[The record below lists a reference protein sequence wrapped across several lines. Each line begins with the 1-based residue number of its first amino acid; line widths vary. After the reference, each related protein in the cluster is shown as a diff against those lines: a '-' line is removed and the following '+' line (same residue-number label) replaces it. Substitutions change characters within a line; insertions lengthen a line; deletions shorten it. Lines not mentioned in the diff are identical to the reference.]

1 MTCPIEILCVGTEL
15 LIGKTLNTNAHW
27 LAKRVTSLGGEVVRI
42 TVVRDDVDRI
52 ALSVRAAT
60 RRKPRFL
67 ITVGGLGPTFDDKTL
82 EGVAKATGCKLK
94 VDDEAL
100 RKVEEKYR
108 VYVEEGL
115 MEKVE
120 LTPPRTKMA
129 NLPEGA
135 KPLHNSVG
143 TAPGVILECKD
154 TTIVALPGVPSE
166 MIAIFDESV
175 ASIIKQA
182 AGDMTFFE
190 TSMSVIGVVE
200 SEMAPIID
208 KVMHDNPHVY
218 IKSHPKGGERISKL
232 EFHLSTT
239 AESPSVA
246 RKLLSKAF
254 VQISEFVLKKG
265 GKIKPVETET

>member
-100 RKVEEKYR
+100 RKVEAKYR
-108 VYVEEGL
+108 VYVEEGR

-120 LTPPRTKMA
+120 LTPPRIKMA

-135 KPLHNSVG
+135 KPLHNPVG
-143 TAPGVILECKD
+143 TAPGVILECRD
-154 TTIVALPGVPSE
+154 TTIVSLPGVPSE
-166 MIAIFDESV
+166 MMAIFDESV

-208 KVMHDNPHVY
+208 KVMHDNPYVY

-254 VQISEFVLKKG
+254 VQISEFVLEKG

>member
-1 MTCPIEILCVGTEL
+1 
-15 LIGKTLNTNAHW
+15 
-27 LAKRVTSLGGEVVRI
+27 
-42 TVVRDDVDRI
+42 
-52 ALSVRAAT
+52 
-60 RRKPRFL
+60 
-67 ITVGGLGPTFDDKTL
+67 
-82 EGVAKATGCKLK
+82 
-94 VDDEAL
+94 
-100 RKVEEKYR
+100 
-108 VYVEEGL
+108 

-120 LTPPRTKMA
+120 LTPPRIKMA
-129 NLPEGA
+129 NLPDGA
-135 KPLHNSVG
+135 KPLHNPVG

-154 TTIVALPGVPSE
+154 TTIVALPGVLSE

-190 TSMSVIGVVE
+190 TSMNVIGVVE

-254 VQISEFVLKKG
+254 VQISEFVLEKG